1 MGRKRKTFDIA
12 ELLYTVN
19 SRNAGSTCSPEVRQG
34 WNSLLET
41 VLHGADLYNG
51 YGYLEQGNLKGS
63 AVNSKPGIEFREV
76 FGDEPGPCDTV
87 ITAGEFF
94 DALSAENAMRERRG
108 ECGIHTPFGKARVF
122 PDESRRVYYVPQTVR
137 DAYSKLEAQDRLDR
151 ATEDRM
157 ARRDALERSRRPE
170 EKGVFSRALN
180 ESPR

>member
-122 PDESRRVYYVPQTVR
+122 PDESRRTYYVPRTLV
-137 DAYSKLEAQDRLDR
+137 DAYRKLEAKFLLGETARLRGLKKD
-151 ATEDRM
+151 M
-157 ARRDALERSRRPE
+157 LERSRRPE
-170 EKGVFSRALN
+170 EKGVFS
-180 ESPR
+180 S